1 MKKDFGDELPWSDPD
16 SLRRRLDDLLR
27 EPGNQPGKKV

>member
-1 MKKDFGDELPWSDPD
+1 MKKDFGDGIPWSTPD
-16 SLRRRLDDLLR
+16 SLRRRLDQYLR